1 MVYLRVGV
9 WSDFLKS
16 EIEAKTLIVRVSDV
30 GLWLKVGFSGFLMI
44 KVFLKIRYSPLKM
57 TF

>member
-9 WSDFLKS
+9 LGDFLKS

-30 GLWLKVGFSGFLMI
+30 GLWLKVGFMVIF
-44 KVFLKIRYSPLKM
+44 
-57 TF
+57 